1 MNTRRERLIDRA
13 VVAFLIDPMLRNT
26 ALRTKLKRD
35 TYGESA
41 WIPFVLKH
49 IIDPTIL
56 PPPSYTRERADA
68 VYGQAFRRCV
78 EFSVRSNLTGDVMEF
93 GTLLGYTARWL
104 AGLIREYGSSVSLW
118 LYDSF
123 EGLPDIQA
131 EEDLTSYD
139 VQVNKTW
146 FKGAMK
152 VYPEIH
158 SRVQEA
164 LGRIIPPDSLHVIKG
179 YFEQTLGA
187 NLPEGKA
194 TIIHVDSDLYASAK
208 FVLETL
214 LRAEKFQD
222 GTILIFDDFN
232 SNRANPRMG
241 ERLALLEAFASQT
254 RFTVSPW
261 FSYGW
266 NGQTFFVHDGGP
278 DA

>member
-1 MNTRRERLIDRA
+1 M
-13 VVAFLIDPMLRNT
+13 IDPMLRNT